1 MESRFPAVG
10 ELVIGNCSKV
20 TPHGAYFEIFD
31 YETLGKEAGFVHI
44 SELSRTW
51 VRNIRS
57 QVREGQRVVAKI
69 LRVDEKRGEIDMSI
83 RRVSEPQRRT
93 KLTELKQE
101 NRARGLIAVACEK
114 TEAEVEPIERILMTK
129 YGSIYEAL
137 VQLRTKTVKAL
148 VRLKIP
154 EDTALVIHD
163 LAIKELQPATV
174 RLIGTMNLT
183 CYESDGS
190 VVLSEFFKKY
200 KNTFKKKHKGSILSI
215 QVISPPEYRCTIESE
230 DWKKAESVWKKL
242 QKEVKDGLKSHD
254 VEFSFE
260 RHKAVS

>member
-1 MESRFPAVG
+1 MESRFPLVG
-10 ELVIGNCSKV
+10 ELVVGNCTKV

-31 YETLGKEAGFVHI
+31 YEPLGPEAGFVHI

-69 LRVDEKRGEIDMSI
+69 LRIDEKRGEIDMSV

-114 TEAEVEPIERILMTK
+114 TESDVEPVERILINQ

-137 VQLRTKTVKAL
+137 VQLRTKTVKAITK
-148 VRLKIP
+148 LKIP
-154 EDTALVIHD
+154 EKVASVIHE
-163 LAIKELQPATV
+163 LAVKELQPNTV
-174 RLIGTMNLT
+174 RLIGTMNIT
-183 CYESDGS
+183 
-190 VVLSEFFKKY
+190 
-200 KNTFKKKHKGSILSI
+200 T
-215 QVISPPEYRCTIESE
+215 
-230 DWKKAESVWKKL
+230 
-242 QKEVKDGLKSHD
+242 
-254 VEFSFE
+254 
-260 RHKAVS
+260 

>member
-1 MESRFPAVG
+1 MESRFPLVG
-10 ELVIGNCSKV
+10 ELVVGNCTKV

-31 YETLGKEAGFVHI
+31 YELLGPEAGFVHI

-69 LRVDEKRGEIDMSI
+69 LRVDEKRGEIDMSV

-101 NRARGLIAVACEK
+101 NRARGIIAVACEK
-114 TEAEVEPIERILMTK
+114 TDAKVEPIERILINQ

-137 VQLRTKTVKAL
+137 VQLRTKTVKA
-148 VRLKIP
+148 VAKLKIP
-154 EDTALVIHD
+154 ENVASVIHE
-163 LAIKELQPATV
+163 LAVKELEPTTV
-174 RLIGTMNLT
+174 RLIGTMNIT
-183 CYESDGS
+183 CYDSDGS

-200 KNTFKKKHKGSILSI
+200 VNSFKKKHKGSNINL
-215 QVISPPEYRCTIESE
+215 QVISPPEYRCTIESA
-230 DWKKAESVWKKL
+230 DWKKAEGVWRNV
-242 QKEVKDGLKSHD
+242 QKEVQDSLRAND
-254 VEFSFE
+254 VEISFK
-260 RHKAVS
+260 RN

>member
-1 MESRFPAVG
+1 MESRFPLVG
-10 ELVIGNCSKV
+10 ELVVGNCTKV

-31 YETLGKEAGFVHI
+31 YESLGPESGFVHI

-69 LRVDEKRGEIDMSI
+69 LRVDEKRGEIDMSV

-101 NRARGLIAVACEK
+101 NRARGIIAVACEK
-114 TEAEVEPIERILMTK
+114 TDTEAEPIERILIAQ

-137 VQLRTKTVKAL
+137 LQLRTKTVKA
-148 VRLKIP
+148 VTKLKIP
-154 EDTALVIHD
+154 ENIAPVIHE
-163 LAIKELQPATV
+163 LAVKELQPTTV
-174 RLIGTMNLT
+174 RLIGTMNIT
-183 CYESDGS
+183 CYDSDGS
-190 VVLSEFFKKY
+190 VILSDFFKKY
-200 KNTFKKKHKGSILSI
+200 VNSFKKKHKGSDITL

-230 DWKKAESVWKKL
+230 DWKKAEGVWRKV
-242 QKEVKDGLKSHD
+242 QKEVQESLKAND
-254 VEFSFE
+254 VEISFE
-260 RHKAVS
+260 RN